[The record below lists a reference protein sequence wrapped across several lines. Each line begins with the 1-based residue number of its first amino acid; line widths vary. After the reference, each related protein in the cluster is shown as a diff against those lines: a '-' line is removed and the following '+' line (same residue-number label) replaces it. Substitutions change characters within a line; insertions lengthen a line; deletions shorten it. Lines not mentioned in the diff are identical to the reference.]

1 MMKTPKDI
9 RNEKLAATLVRHLKQ
24 RHFEAYYC
32 HNVDELLAQV
42 KSLVPEGSTITW
54 GGSDTIRATG
64 VTAMLKKGNY
74 QVFDRDDAI
83 TDDERIAI
91 YRKAF
96 ECDYYLA
103 SANAISEDGVIVNID
118 GNGNRV
124 AAVTWGPKHVI
135 FIIGTNKICQD
146 VDAAIKRARSVAAP
160 TNMARFNLNT
170 PCTKDGTCHDC
181 KSPDSICNYVSI
193 LRMSHPAG
201 RHIVIFVGKD
211 LGY

>member
-1 MMKTPKDI
+1 MNTPQET
-9 RNEKLAATLVRHLKQ
+9 RNERLAATLIRHLKQ
-24 RHFEAYYC
+24 RHYDAYYC
-32 HNVDELLAQV
+32 HDTKELLEKV
-42 KSLVPEGSTITW
+42 KSLIPEGSTITW
-54 GGSDTIRATG
+54 GGSDSIRSTG
-64 VTAMLKKGNY
+64 VATMLKDGNY
-74 QVFDRDDAI
+74 RVFDRDEAT
-83 TDDERIAI
+83 TDDEKVAI

-124 AAVTWGPKHVI
+124 AAITWGPKHVG
-135 FIIGTNKICQD
+135 FGVGLNKVCQD

-160 TNMARFNLNT
+160 INMARFNLNT
-170 PCTKDGTCHDC
+170 PCSKDGTCHDC

-193 LRMSHPAG
+193 QRMSHPAG
-201 RHIVIFVGKD
+201 RHIVLLVGED